1 MGIRMSV
8 SKDAKSIKSDRPKD
22 FEELYNETHKMVFY
36 IISRLVRNHHTVQDL
51 VQDTYISAFE
61 NIDQLDDLDNFQA
74 WVNRIASN
82 KAKDFLKK
90 KKPNLFTDLV
100 KESDQD
106 YTYEVKDTHTF
117 DRPDIFAGNQEVTNV
132 IQEVLFQIPEDQRL
146 CVMMFYFEDMTTR
159 EIAESLNV
167 SENSIKS
174 RLRYAK
180 EKIKHLLEAAEG
192 DGFHLY
198 GFNPLVFFIAG
209 MKASPNIIPF
219 DSGMVFQNITQS
231 LNGAM
236 SGATDN
242 LILKHNSNQFS
253 QTVQTFVVTACSL
266 TLFMNMIMPQDD
278 PFSLPYIDTKTSYE
292 NTLSDNQEVY
302 DDQSLPSTTNNST
315 ITHHSPD
322 EPVTLMTQSEVNLI
336 EYLDIRI
343 TGTSGN
349 AVLALALKPT
359 QDVGLNQYLQSI
371 KINSNKNTKL
381 KNNETISFEA
391 QAPAH
396 ENYVLKKKT
405 WDYTVSNLKENN
417 QVTSSKPSGDISY
430 VKDVKNFVDA
440 YLSDTS
446 ILEMYLN
453 QNQRDVEGNLLTFDA
468 GSTYRKM
475 TTHIGTD
482 SKYRY
487 GYVEYQIDANTIPVY
502 LGILVKIPIES
513 SDNLDVTS
521 AVSKDASFN
530 LKNYLGNDAIHWDQ

>member
-8 SKDAKSIKSDRPKD
+8 SKDAKSIKSDSPKD

-106 YTYEVKDTHTF
+106 YTYEVEDTQTF

-132 IQEVLFQIPEDQRL
+132 IQDVLFQIPEDQRL

-159 EIAESLNV
+159 EISESLNV

-209 MKASPNIIPF
+209 MKASSNIIPF

-231 LNGAM
+231 MNGAM
-236 SGATDN
+236 SGAADN

-266 TLFMNMIMPQDD
+266 TLFMNMIMPQND
-278 PFSLPYIDTKTSYE
+278 PFSLPYIDTNTSYE

-322 EPVTLMTQSEVNLI
+322 ETVPLMTQSKVNLI

-349 AVLALALKPT
+349 AVLTVELKPS
-359 QDVGLNQYLQSI
+359 QDTELNQYLQSI

-381 KNNETISFEA
+381 KNNETIFFEA
-391 QAPAH
+391 QAPVH
-396 ENYVLKKKT
+396 ENYVLQKGS
-405 WDYTVSNLKENN
+405 WEYTVSNLKENN
-417 QVTSSKPSGDISY
+417 KVIPPKPSSDISY
-430 VKDVKNFVDA
+430 VKEVKNFVDA

-453 QNQRDVEGNLLTFDA
+453 QNQRDVEGNLLTIDA
-468 GSTYRKM
+468 GSNYRKM

-482 SKYRY
+482 SQYRY
-487 GYVEYQIDANTIPVY
+487 GYVEYQINSNTIPVY

-513 SDNLDVTS
+513 SDNLEVTS
-521 AVSKDASFN
+521 AVSKNASFN
-530 LKNYLGNDAIHWDQ
+530 LKKYLGNDAIRWDQ